1 MKMLQIICDSGFE
14 EYLLEKLEKEGIKSF
29 TKIEKA
35 LGKGKSSE
43 PHMDSH
49 IWPGFYVLY
58 FICVSDEEYDRVK
71 PALLQIKERI
81 KKEGFKVFVYNIL
94 EEI

>member
-1 MKMLQIICDSGFE
+1 MKMLQIICDSRFE
-14 EYLLEKLEKEGIKSF
+14 EYLLEKLEKEGIKYF

-49 IWPGFYVLY
+49 IWPGFHVLY
-58 FICVSDEEYDRVK
+58 FIAVSEEDYNKVK
-71 PALLQIKERI
+71 QALLEIKEKI

>member
-14 EYLLEKLEKEGIKSF
+14 EYLLERLEREGIKYF

-35 LGKGKSSE
+35 LGKGNSSQ

-49 IWPGFYVLY
+49 IWPGFHVLY
-58 FICVSDEEYDRVK
+58 FISVSDEEYNKVK
-71 PALLQIKERI
+71 PVLLEIKEKI
-81 KKEGFKVFVYNIL
+81 KKEGFKVFVYDIL

>member
-14 EYLLEKLEKEGIKSF
+14 EYLLERLEKEGIKSF

-35 LGKGKSSE
+35 LGKGNSSQ

-49 IWPGFYVLY
+49 IWPGFHVLY
-58 FICVSDEEYDRVK
+58 FIAVSDEDYNRIK
-71 PALLQIKERI
+71 QMLLEIKEKI
-81 KKEGFKVFVYNIL
+81 KREGFKVFVYNIL